1 MRTMND
7 IFEIPE
13 VDLKEYPITYFA
25 YIGDAVLSLY
35 SRLKYMNLKKPSE
48 VEKHI
53 KGLVSRSGQ
62 SKNLDRIFSTL
73 TEDEKAIVKRA
84 MNSKAATRHGNDRD
98 YRNST
103 GLEALIGYLFLKKDF
118 NRLKSILSEV
128 E

>member
-1 MRTMND
+1 MDD
-7 IFEIPE
+7 IFEISD

-35 SRLKYMNLKKPSE
+35 SKLRYIELKKPSE
-48 VEKHI
+48 IEKRI
-53 KGLVSRSGQ
+53 KGMVSRSGQ
-62 SKNLDRIFSTL
+62 SKKLNKILSIL

-103 GLEALIGYLFLKKDF
+103 GFEALIGYLFLKKDF
-118 NRLKSILSEV
+118 ERLKKILSEV

>member
-1 MRTMND
+1 MDD
-7 IFEIPE
+7 IFEISD

-35 SRLKYMNLKKPSE
+35 SKLRYIELKKPSE
-48 VEKHI
+48 IEKRI
-53 KGLVSRSGQ
+53 KGMVSRSGQ
-62 SKNLDRIFSTL
+62 SKNLNKILSIL

-103 GLEALIGYLFLKKDF
+103 GFEALIGYLFLKKDF
-118 NRLKSILSEV
+118 ERLKKILSEV